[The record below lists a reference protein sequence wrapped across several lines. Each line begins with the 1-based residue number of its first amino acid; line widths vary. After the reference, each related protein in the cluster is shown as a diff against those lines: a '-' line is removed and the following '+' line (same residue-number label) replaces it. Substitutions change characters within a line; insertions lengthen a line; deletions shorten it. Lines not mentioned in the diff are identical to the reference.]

1 MQARTKVKGIHRT
14 RAQSALEL
22 LSAPAQSGLI
32 LNVMRFALHDGPGI
46 RTTVFLK
53 GCPLRCWWC
62 HNPESQSPQAEVIYF
77 DDRCI
82 RCGDCVRA
90 CPHGALH
97 LNQCVVQDPDLC
109 QHCGECVSACS
120 VAARQ
125 VAGRWMTVPEVLA
138 EVSKDQVFF
147 DESGG
152 GITVSG
158 GEPLTQ
164 PVFVEA
170 LLAACRARRIRTV
183 LDTCGFADSRVVRR
197 ISEYVDLFLYD
208 LKLMN
213 CEKHRHFTGVKNDLI
228 LHNLR
233 ILAAQRSAVIVRL
246 PVIPGVNDDTDN
258 IDALS
263 DFLSSLDLREI
274 ELLPY
279 HRIGSEK
286 YNRLRLCNR
295 MEGVDPPSAE
305 QMEMP
310 AARLRRDGFCVRIGG

>member
-1 MQARTKVKGIHRT
+1 
-14 RAQSALEL
+14 
-22 LSAPAQSGLI
+22 
-32 LNVMRFALHDGPGI
+32 MRFALHDGPGI

-62 HNPESQSPQAEVIYF
+62 HNPESQSPKPEVICF

-82 RCGDCVRA
+82 RCGDCIRA

-97 LNQCVVQDPDLC
+97 LNQGVVQDPDLC
-109 QHCGECVSACS
+109 QHCGQCVSACS
-120 VAARQ
+120 VGARQ
-125 VAGRWMTVPEVLA
+125 LAGRWMTVAEVLA

-147 DESGG
+147 DESEG

-170 LLAACRARRIRTV
+170 LLAACRARRIRTA

-213 CEKHRHFTGVKNDLI
+213 CEKHRRFTGVKNDLI

-295 MEGVDPPSAE
+295 MEGVDPPGGE
-305 QMEMP
+305 QMETL